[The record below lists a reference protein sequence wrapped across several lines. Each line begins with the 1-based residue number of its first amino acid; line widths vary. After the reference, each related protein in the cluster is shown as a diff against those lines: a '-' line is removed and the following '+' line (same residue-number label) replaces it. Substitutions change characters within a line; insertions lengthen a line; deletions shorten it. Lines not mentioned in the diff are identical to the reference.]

1 MNKLRTGSELA
12 MNKFLFKQVKQIE
25 LINLVNRGS
34 NRLSSSLDVTD
45 FGWRV
50 GVLDGIKAILSP
62 AGAWAWAELGKI
74 DISSVS
80 NKVTET
86 QTYILIT

>member
-1 MNKLRTGSELA
+1 MNKLWTGSELA

-50 GVLDGIKAILSP
+50 AGGWQVGGLDGIKAILTP
-62 AGAWAWAELGKI
+62 AGAWAWAELG
-74 DISSVS
+74 
-80 NKVTET
+80 N
-86 QTYILIT
+86 TYL

>member
-12 MNKFLFKQVKQIE
+12 MNKFLYKQVKQIE

-34 NRLSSSLDVTD
+34 NRLSLSLDVTD
-45 FGWRV
+45 FGWV

-62 AGAWAWAELGKI
+62 AGAWVWAELGNTWLGLLILKGR
-74 DISSVS
+74 
-80 NKVTET
+80 VTKG
-86 QTYILIT
+86 

>member
-1 MNKLRTGSELA
+1 M
-12 MNKFLFKQVKQIE
+12 KQIE

-62 AGAWAWAELGKI
+62 AGAWAELDKRK
-74 DISSVS
+74 S
-80 NKVTET
+80 
-86 QTYILIT
+86 L